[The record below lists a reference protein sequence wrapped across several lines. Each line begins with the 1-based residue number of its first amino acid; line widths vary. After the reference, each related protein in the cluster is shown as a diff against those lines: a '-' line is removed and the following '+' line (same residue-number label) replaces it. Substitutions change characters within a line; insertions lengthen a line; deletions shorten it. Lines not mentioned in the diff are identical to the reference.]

1 MSNTVKYKIYDSV
14 FLDLFSIA
22 SYRLELYKVLLG
34 DKAKKGVTEEDVEIL
49 NIDKVFTNDLYN
61 DLGFIVDNELIGLV
75 EAQST
80 YTKNIAIRLLSYTA
94 RSLEKYINDDKK
106 RLNVYNDNRVKIPC
120 IKLYTIYTGEKQIEN
135 HYINLKELMEDVG
148 VESDVDLRIKVIQT
162 EAKDNVLGQYIN
174 FTKVFRNELKKYS
187 KYKNTQEYESLK
199 LKAIG
204 DTIKICKN
212 NNILKEYLAKRETEV
227 INMLAH
233 NVTSEE
239 WLEHEYE
246 KGKEEGIAIGKERGK
261 IEGKE
266 EGKLEGMVL
275 AYIKMGLDDESIQ
288 KNVNL
293 SLEEITRIR
302 EERKMM

>member
-1 MSNTVKYKIYDSV
+1 MTTVKYKIYDSV

-22 SYRLELYKVLLG
+22 KYRLELYKVLLG
-34 DKAKKGVTEEDVEIL
+34 DKAKKDVTEEDVEIL

-94 RSLEKYINDDKK
+94 RSLEEYIVSDKS
-106 RLNVYNDNRVKIPC
+106 RLNVYNNSKVKIPC
-120 IKLYTIYTGEKQIEN
+120 IKLYTIYTGEKQVET

-148 VESDVDLRIKVIQT
+148 IESDIDLRVKVIHT
-162 EAKDNVLGQYIN
+162 EDKNNVLGQYIN
-174 FTKVFRNELKKYS
+174 FTKVFRAEIKKYS

-199 LKAIG
+199 FKAIE
-204 DTIKICKN
+204 DTIRICKN

-233 NVTSEE
+233 NVTSGE
-239 WLEHEYE
+239 WLEHEFE
-246 KGKEEGIAIGKERGK
+246 K
-261 IEGKE
+261 GKE

-288 KNVNL
+288 KNVDL
-293 SLEEITRIR
+293 SLEEIAKIR
-302 EERKMM
+302 EESIATKH